1 MSKENYIEEI
11 RPHDS
16 AYKHVSGYAEYTDDI
31 NEPKNTIYGAIGL
44 SKKAHAIIKNIDLT
58 EVKKSKGVISVVTE
72 SDIIGRNDVGPV
84 FDGDPIFPK
93 RKVEFFGQPLF
104 AVAATSTELARKAV
118 LKAKITY
125 KDLIPVI
132 TIKEALNKNNFC
144 LNLEKLKKEILQRK

>member
-58 EVKKSKGVISVVTE
+58 EVKKSEGVISIVC
-72 SDIIGRNDVGPV
+72 
-84 FDGDPIFPK
+84 
-93 RKVEFFGQPLF
+93 LLY
-104 AVAATSTELARKAV
+104 TSPSPRDRTRSRMPSSA
-118 LKAKITY
+118 
-125 KDLIPVI
+125 
-132 TIKEALNKNNFC
+132 
-144 LNLEKLKKEILQRK
+144 